1 MEIINLLLKIIPILG
16 IIPFLKAIWEYIRD
30 LKWKKSEF
38 LSKEIKEFQSNENSK
53 ITFQLLD
60 WNSRKI
66 KLKCG
71 EYNITDYDLISA
83 LQTHNKKSKFSIKE
97 AEIRD
102 IFDEFFDKLST
113 FNIYINNGL
122 ISEKELYEYIG
133 YYVNTLT
140 SENKKPKL
148 LIDTFNEYIQFYEFK
163 NVSELIERFK
173 KRNLN

>member
-16 IIPFLKAIWEYIRD
+16 IIPLLKAIWEYIRD

-83 LQTHNKKSKFSIKE
+83 LQTHNNKSKFS
-97 AEIRD
+97 
-102 IFDEFFDKLST
+102 F
-113 FNIYINNGL
+113 
-122 ISEKELYEYIG
+122 
-133 YYVNTLT
+133 
-140 SENKKPKL
+140 
-148 LIDTFNEYIQFYEFK
+148 
-163 NVSELIERFK
+163 
-173 KRNLN
+173 